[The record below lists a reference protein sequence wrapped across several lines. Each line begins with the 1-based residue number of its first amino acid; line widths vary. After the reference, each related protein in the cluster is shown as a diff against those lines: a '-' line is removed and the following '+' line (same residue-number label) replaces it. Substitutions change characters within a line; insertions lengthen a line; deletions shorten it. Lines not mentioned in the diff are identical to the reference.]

1 MLKINITQEFEDED
15 LLADTLRL
23 IADQIGDGYNGG
35 FSPDWRLEEVET
47 VELVVCKHCRQPAD
61 GRGDDYFCPNG
72 YCRND
77 TVLPFRGYTDFT
89 RDVDDSQFEIIDVT
103 QERLKQIQERYPY
116 AAEH

>member
-47 VELVVCKHCRQPAD
+47 VELVVCKYCRRTAD
-61 GRGDDYFCPNG
+61 ARDDDYFCPNE
-72 YCRND
+72 YCGND
-77 TVLPFRGYTDFT
+77 TVLP
-89 RDVDDSQFEIIDVT
+89 
-103 QERLKQIQERYPY
+103 YPY